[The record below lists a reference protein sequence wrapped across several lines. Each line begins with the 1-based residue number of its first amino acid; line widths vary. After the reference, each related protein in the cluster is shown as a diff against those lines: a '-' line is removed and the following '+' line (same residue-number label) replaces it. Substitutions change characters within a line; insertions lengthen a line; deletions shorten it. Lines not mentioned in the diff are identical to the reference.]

1 MALGPLRGPCPDLRS
16 VGLRGS
22 RLQAGRKRRAP
33 DEGRAPGAVRAAS
46 APHFGERGRR
56 QKKPKKKGAEDAGR
70 AQGETAAEAP
80 GRAAGTEDPS
90 HVSGRAPS
98 VSEAGSEP
106 DSVPESGPTTCWD
119 EHSSWSARLCHPPSQ
134 ADSRAAHIVGPE
146 ARGRVVVEARDWL
159 ETRGH
164 GK

>member
-1 MALGPLRGPCPDLRS
+1 MALGPLRGLCPDLRS

-46 APHFGERGRR
+46 APPFGERGRR
-56 QKKPKKKGAEDAGR
+56 QKKPKEKGAEDAGR

-80 GRAAGTEDPS
+80 GRAAGTEDSS

-106 DSVPESGPTTCWD
+106 YSVPDWADDLLGRGW
-119 EHSSWSARLCHPPSQ
+119 ARLTPPRRQ
-134 ADSRAAHIVGPE
+134 TPGLPIVGPE